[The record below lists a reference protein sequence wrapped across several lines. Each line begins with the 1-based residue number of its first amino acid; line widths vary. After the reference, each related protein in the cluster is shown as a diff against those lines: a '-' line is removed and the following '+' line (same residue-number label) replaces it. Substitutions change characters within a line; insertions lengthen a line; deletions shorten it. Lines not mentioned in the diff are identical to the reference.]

1 MHKPVR
7 HGALPPFFP
16 EPMNNGR
23 VKQLLLLAVL
33 AGIAASGCDF
43 TDDPP
48 PVRILVPRDVDMS
61 AYTTTDSGL
70 QYYDFVIGDG
80 QEADSTHRVRVH
92 YAGWLTDDRLVASS
106 YSANAPLIINLD
118 SDAVIEGWIEG
129 IPGMREGGER
139 QLVVPPELAYGETG
153 FREAGIPPNATLIY
167 EIALISIE
175 SDG

>member
-1 MHKPVR
+1 
-7 HGALPPFFP
+7 
-16 EPMNNGR
+16 MNNGR

-33 AGIAASGCDF
+33 AGIAAGCDF

-48 PVRILVPRDVDMS
+48 PVRILVPREVDVN

-80 QEADSTHRVRVH
+80 QEADSTHRVKVH
-92 YAGWLTDDRLVASS
+92 YAGWLSNERLVGSS
-106 YSANAPLIINLD
+106 YPSDAPLIINLS
-118 SDAVIEGWIEG
+118 SDAVIEGWTEG

-139 QLVVPPELAYGETG
+139 QLVVPPELAYGEAG

-167 EIALISIE
+167 EIELISIE